1 MAPHAMFVHAHPD
14 DESSK
19 GAATM
24 AKLADQGYRVS
35 VVTLTDGSAGEI
47 LNPKMDRPGV
57 AERMPEVR
65 RQELARALDVIGV
78 TDHFWLGY
86 RDSGFVEDFDGDGSV
101 LAGDAFY
108 NMDRDRVVRDLV
120 EIVRSTRPEVIVTYP
135 EDGGYPHPDHLR
147 CHDVSVEAYHAA
159 GDAARYPDAGEPH
172 EPLKLYYTN
181 VLSRRR
187 VETLHA
193 ACEERGIES
202 PLQRFLDRLD
212 PDEPDPN
219 TTHVEVGAWIERRS
233 QALLAHATQVDPDGM
248 WFRIPEDLIREVYPY
263 EDFQLA
269 HARVTTALPEHSLF
283 EGILPD
289 TAASSA

>member
-1 MAPHAMFVHAHPD
+1 MALHAMFVHAHPD

-24 AKLADQGYRVS
+24 AKLADLGYRVS

-86 RDSGFVEDFDGDGSV
+86 RDSGFVEGFDGDGSV
-101 LAGDAFY
+101 LAEDAFY
-108 NMDRDRVVRDLV
+108 NLDRERVVRDLV
-120 EIVRSTRPEVIVTYP
+120 EIVRSTRPQVLVTYP

-147 CHDVSVEAYHAA
+147 CHDVSREAYHAA
-159 GDAARYPDAGEPH
+159 GDPARYPDAGEPFA
-172 EPLKLYYTN
+172 PSKLYYMS
-181 VLSRRR
+181 VFSRRR
-187 VETLHA
+187 VEKLHA

-202 PLQRFLDRLD
+202 PLQRFLERMD

-219 TTHVEVGAWIERRS
+219 TTHVEVGDWIARRS

-248 WFRIPEDLIREVYPY
+248 WFRIPDEVVREVYPY

-269 HARVTTALPEHSLF
+269 HSRVETSMPESSLF
-283 EGILPD
+283 DGIE
-289 TAASSA
+289 TAAGP